1 MISDGELF
9 KLIINKY
16 PKEPIPFIVEQFMIF
31 KFCLIQA
38 EKKNGFPKHRKSYTT
53 ANKVRRSGPEK

>member
-1 MISDGELF
+1 MVNFF
-9 KLIINKY
+9 KLLINKY

-38 EKKNGFPKHRKSYTT
+38 EKKMDSLRHRKRYTT

>member
-9 KLIINKY
+9 KLLINKY

-31 KFCLIQA
+31 KSYPGW
-38 EKKNGFPKHRKSYTT
+38 EKNGFPKHRKSYTT